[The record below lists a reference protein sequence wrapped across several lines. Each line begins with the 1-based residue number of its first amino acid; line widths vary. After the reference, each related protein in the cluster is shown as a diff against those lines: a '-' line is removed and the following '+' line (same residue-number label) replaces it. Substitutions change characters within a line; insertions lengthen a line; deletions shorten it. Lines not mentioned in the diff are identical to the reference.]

1 MTRSKYSESRWG
13 DELMLNG
20 FGVVSLLKA
29 TETYLGARDP
39 LEMRQGRMWCKEW
52 LVSWRWSRER

>member
-39 LEMRQGRMWCKEW
+39 LGMRQGRMWCKEW
-52 LVSWRWSRER
+52 LVS